1 MNGDLDDV
9 PQAAKEA
16 KAGTGDDFPVLPK
29 GSYPALC
36 IKHEVKTKPE
46 VGGKYHQWTFQLLE
60 GEFKNQK
67 QFLNLYF
74 LHPDAQT
81 RAKTN
86 SKYGSLKVAAGLVAP
101 SNGAEFVNK
110 PVVLVVDCFPDKA
123 TKELRN
129 SIKNVLPRMTGP
141 TPSPQQQVNAPA
153 GQTTATPWGAATA

>member
-1 MNGDLDDV
+1 MSGDLDDL

-16 KAGTGDDFPVLPK
+16 KPGTGDDFPVLPK
-29 GSYPALC
+29 GNYPALC
-36 IKHEVKTKPE
+36 IKHEVKAMPE
-46 VGGKYHQWTFQLLE
+46 VGGKYHQWTFQVLE

-86 SKYGSLKVAAGLVAP
+86 SKYGSLKSAANLPNP
-101 SNGAEFVNK
+101 SNGSEFVNK
-110 PVVLVVDCFPDKA
+110 PVVLVIDCFPDKQ

-129 SIKNVLPRMTGP
+129 SIRNVLPRMTGP
-141 TPSPQQQVNAPA
+141 ATAPQQQVNAPA
-153 GQTTATPWGAATA
+153 GAPIAAPWGTPTA